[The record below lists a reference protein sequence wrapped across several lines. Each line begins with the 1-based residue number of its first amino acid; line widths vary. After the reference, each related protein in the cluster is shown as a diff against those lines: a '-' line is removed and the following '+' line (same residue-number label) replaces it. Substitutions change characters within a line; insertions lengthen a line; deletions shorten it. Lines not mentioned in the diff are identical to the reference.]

1 MILILQ
7 LVSAIEGLLAD
18 CVDQDQ
24 TAQNVQSDLGSTLSD
39 QDIIIFTSPIP
50 HPLLFT
56 PPLNQ
61 KKKKKSFEI
70 TKFRGFFTNCEN
82 FYFTN

>member
-50 HPLLFT
+50 HPPPLHPPP
-56 PPLNQ
+56 PPLN
-61 KKKKKSFEI
+61 KKKKKI
-70 TKFRGFFTNCEN
+70 L
-82 FYFTN
+82 